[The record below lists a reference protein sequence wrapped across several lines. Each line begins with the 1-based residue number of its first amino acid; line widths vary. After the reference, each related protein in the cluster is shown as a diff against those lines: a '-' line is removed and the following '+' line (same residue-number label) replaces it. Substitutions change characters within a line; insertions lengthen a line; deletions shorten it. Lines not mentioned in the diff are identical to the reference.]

1 MNKKI
6 SLGLAIS
13 LIIVSIT
20 ASFAITMAVS
30 KRMYNSLI
38 TALPERIAQYD
49 EVAEIDELVRANY
62 YGNIDQNNLN
72 INLADGY
79 IKGLNDRASF
89 FMTAAE
95 YNEYSKM
102 LDGNL
107 PGIGITQT
115 QDAKTGAMYVS
126 EVAVNSPAASEGL
139 KKGDEIV
146 KIGGIQVTKSNYD
159 SMVTKIEGIRL
170 TTVNITYRRGSKEN
184 TINVMI
190 GYPAQSVSYEV
201 IGSYGYVKITAF
213 YKNTLDQFN
222 KAIAALQDKKV
233 TKLIFDVRNT
243 SDGSIEYAAQV
254 IDAVVP
260 LATEGTKAIA
270 TVTDRTGK
278 VIKTFTSDA
287 NEITL
292 PMVVLINANTSGG
305 AELFAQDLKDFEK
318 DNATLVGDT
327 TAGNGSMQD
336 LFRLKDGNAVML
348 TVAKIT
354 PYTSPSY
361 DKIGVVPD
369 VVVKLT
375 PQQDANLDQISRAD
389 DAQLNEAFTILGNG

>member
-1 MNKKI
+1 MNRKI
-6 SLGLAIS
+6 SLGLALS

-72 INLADGY
+72 IKLADGY
-79 IKGLNDRASF
+79 VRGLNDRASF

-95 YNEYSKM
+95 YVEYSKK

-126 EVAVNSPAASEGL
+126 EVAPNSPAASEGL
-139 KKGDEIV
+139 KKGDKIV
-146 KIGGIQVTKSNYD
+146 KIGGIQVTKSNYS
-159 SMVTKIEGIRL
+159 SMVAKIEGIRL
-170 TTVNITYRRGSKEN
+170 TTVDITYLRGKKTG

-190 GYPAQSVSYEV
+190 GYTAQSVFYET
-201 IGSYGYVKITAF
+201 IGNFGYVRITAF

-222 KAIAALQDKKV
+222 SAIAALKAKGA

-243 SDGSIEYAAQV
+243 GEGSIEYATQV

-260 LATEGTKAIA
+260 LATEGTKALA
-270 TVTDRTGK
+270 TVTDKTGK

-287 NEITL
+287 NQISM
-292 PMVVLINANTSGG
+292 PMVVLINSGTSGG

-318 DNATLVGDT
+318 ENATLVGDN
-327 TAGNGSMQD
+327 TAGNGSMQE

-348 TVAKIT
+348 TTAKVT
-354 PYTSPSY
+354 PYISRSY
-361 DKIGVVPD
+361 DKTGVAPD

-375 PQQDANLDQISRAD
+375 PEQDANLDQIKRAD
-389 DAQLNEAFTILGNG
+389 DAQLNEAFTLLGEE